1 MVIMTTKE
9 IDKLLKDLIID
20 LSVEN
25 QSLCDVQH
33 SLSSFVLED
42 GSSQINKNKITNKFI
57 KKQTGLKNLLT

>member
-33 SLSSFVLED
+33 SLSSLVLED